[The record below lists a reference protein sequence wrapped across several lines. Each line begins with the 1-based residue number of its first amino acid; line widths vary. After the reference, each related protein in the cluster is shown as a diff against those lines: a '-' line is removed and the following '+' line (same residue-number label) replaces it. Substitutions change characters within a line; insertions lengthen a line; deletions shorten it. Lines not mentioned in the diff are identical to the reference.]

1 MNEYNTKELFRK
13 AQNGDIEAR
22 DYLIENNMR
31 LVHSIAKS
39 YLGTDYYDSVI
50 QEGNIGLIKAVDNFE
65 PERGFKFSTYAYF
78 KIKGEMQRFI
88 RDRRED
94 MPYKIMREEFNTYG
108 KISDIKNKLSN
119 ELNREPSIK
128 EIAEEMGIEAS
139 KVSETINI
147 LEKHTSFQNTKYKS
161 KNTKDDITIEDAVL
175 DNETS
180 LEERVIEKVTVDKAL
195 KILTEK
201 QKKVIQLRYFQDYS
215 QTETGQALNISQA
228 QISRIENK
236 ALKLLKEVI

>member
-1 MNEYNTKELFRK
+1 MNDKSINELFK
-13 AQNGDIEAR
+13 QAKNGDKEAR

-39 YLGTDYYDSVI
+39 YLGTDYYDSLV

-78 KIKGEMQRFI
+78 KIKGEMQRYI
-88 RDRRED
+88 RDKRED

-108 KISDIKNKLSN
+108 KIRDIKNKLSN

-128 EIAEEMGIEAS
+128 EIAEEIGIEAS

-161 KNTKDDITIEDAVL
+161 KNTKDNITIEDAVL

-201 QKKVIQLRYFQDYS
+201 QRKVIQLRYYKNLS
-215 QTETGQALNISQA
+215 QTEVGQALNISQA

>member
-1 MNEYNTKELFRK
+1 MNDKNINELFK
-13 AQNGDIEAR
+13 QAKNGDKEAR

-39 YLGTDYYDSVI
+39 YPGTDYYDSLV

-108 KISDIKNKLSN
+108 KIRDIKNKLSN
-119 ELNREPSIK
+119 ELNREPTLL
-128 EIAEEMGIEAS
+128 EIAKYIDVTVQQISEAINAIE
-139 KVSETINI
+139 N
-147 LEKHTSFQNTKYKS
+147 Y
-161 KNTKDDITIEDAVL
+161 
-175 DNETS
+175 TS
-180 LEERVIEKVTVDKAL
+180 LQNMKYRNKDGQEDILIIDSIESKEYMQDEQIINKIIIEKAL
-195 KILTEK
+195 RVLTPK
-201 QKKVIQLRYFQDYS
+201 QRKVIHLRYFKDYS
-215 QTETGQALNISQA
+215 QVKTGQVLNISQA

>member
-1 MNEYNTKELFRK
+1 MNDKSINELFK
-13 AQNGDIEAR
+13 QAKNGDKEAR
-22 DYLIENNMR
+22 DYLIENNMG

-39 YLGTDYYDSVI
+39 YLGTGYYDSLV

-65 PERGFKFSTYAYF
+65 PERGFKFSTYAFY
-78 KIKGEMQRFI
+78 KIKGEMQRYI
-88 RDRRED
+88 RDKRED

-108 KISDIKNKLSN
+108 KIRDIKNKLSN
-119 ELNREPSIK
+119 QLSREPSIK
-128 EIAEEMGIEAS
+128 EIADEMGIEAS

-180 LEERVIEKVTVDKAL
+180 LEERVIEKVTIDKAL

-201 QKKVIQLRYFQDYS
+201 QRKVIHLRYYKNLS
-215 QTETGQALNISQA
+215 QVKTGQVLNIS
-228 QISRIENK
+228 
-236 ALKLLKEVI
+236 